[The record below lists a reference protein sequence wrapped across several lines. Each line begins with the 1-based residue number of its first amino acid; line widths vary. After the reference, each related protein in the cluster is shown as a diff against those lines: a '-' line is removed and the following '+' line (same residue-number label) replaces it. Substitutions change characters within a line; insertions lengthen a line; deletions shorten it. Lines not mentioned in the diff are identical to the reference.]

1 MSKKKFVPEGEL
13 EEAIA
18 ENENSLIIQLAA
30 DKYENVWRGLARP
43 DVLATEE
50 FFSLPI
56 RTAAVVIA
64 CGMNEPVRQEAMSFM
79 KRCHPKSEVIGL
91 LEDVEKI
98 PKAEPAPDEEAL
110 MRAVVAGDDREI
122 CRMLEEDGVSL
133 RSLAEERCA
142 ALCRAL
148 LNLKPYTIV
157 LLLAYGIHYASVPE
171 LLKFLLQECEHADSL
186 KDLDYKERLMLAN
199 LLIHI
204 LQGEIEPEDDDLI
217 EQDWY
222 PMGNS
227 IEDGCDRRVYCHSYS
242 YYFDPR
248 YIYRPRFVGG
258 EYEKP
263 KHSIR

>member
-1 MSKKKFVPEGEL
+1 MSKTKFDPKGVL
-13 EEAIA
+13 EEAIL
-18 ENENSLIIQLAA
+18 EEQNSLIIQLTVDAYG
-30 DKYENVWRGLARP
+30 KEGRGLTRP
-43 DVLATEE
+43 DVLATGE

-64 CGMNEPVRQEAMSFM
+64 CGMNEPMRQEAMSFM
-79 KRCHPKSEVIGL
+79 KRIHPESEVIGL
-91 LEDVEKI
+91 LEDVEHV
-98 PKAEPAPDEEAL
+98 PEAEPAADEETL
-110 MRAVVAGDDREI
+110 MRAVMAGDDRKVRRLIEV
-122 CRMLEEDGVSL
+122 DVVSL
-133 RSLAEERCA
+133 RSLADERCA

-171 LLKFLLQECEHADSL
+171 LLKFLLRECEHADRL
-186 KDLDYKERLMLAN
+186 KDLDYKERLMLTN
-199 LLIHI
+199 LLIHV
-204 LQGEIEPEDDDLI
+204 LQEEITSEEDDLI

-242 YYFDPR
+242 YYYDPR
-248 YIYRPRFVGG
+248 HIYEPRFADG

-263 KHSIR
+263 KHRIY